1 MFYHMTGVI
10 LITLEK
16 RKMRTTKDRSE
27 LHTDIKVFL
36 EEIGEVVKEYLET
49 KHKEG
54 RKIPD
59 PAEDGEDDNESRR
72 ILQSK

>member
-1 MFYHMTGVI
+1 MKTI
-10 LITLEK
+10 
-16 RKMRTTKDRSE
+16 KDRSE
-27 LHTDIKVFL
+27 PHSDIKVFL

-49 KHKEG
+49 KHKER

-59 PAEDGEDDNESRR
+59 LAEDGEDDNESRR